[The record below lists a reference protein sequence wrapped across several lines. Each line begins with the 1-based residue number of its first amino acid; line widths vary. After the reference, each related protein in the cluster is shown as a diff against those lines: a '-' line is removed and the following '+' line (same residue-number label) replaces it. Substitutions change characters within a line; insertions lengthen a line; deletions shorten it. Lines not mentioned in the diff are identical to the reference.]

1 MSQRDIR
8 EILAQELAST
18 AAWRRDAA
26 DAHPEQ
32 PAHARSASALDRLAH
47 YIRSLPADDPRLR
60 VLAGA
65 NRDPDFFLMGGEGT
79 RSLIDQYGVESV
91 RDPES
96 AGDAFLD
103 RLVDASHS
111 DDADADSRRTPPA
124 AG

>member
-1 MSQRDIR
+1 MSERDIR

-18 AAWRRDAA
+18 AAWKREAA

-47 YIRSLPADDPRLR
+47 YIRALPGDDPRLR
-60 VLAGA
+60 ALAGA
-65 NRDPDFFLMGGEGT
+65 NRDPDFFLIGGEGT
-79 RSLIDQYGVESV
+79 RSLIDQYGVESA

-96 AGDAFLD
+96 AGNAFLD
-103 RLVDASHS
+103 RLVDASHA
-111 DDADADSRRTPPA
+111 DDADAESRRTPPA

>member
-18 AAWRRDAA
+18 AAWRREAA

-32 PAHARSASALDRLAH
+32 PAHARSASALDRLTH

-60 VLAGA
+60 ALAGA

-96 AGDAFLD
+96 AGNAFLD
-103 RLVDASHS
+103 RLVDASHT
-111 DDADADSRRTPPA
+111 DDADADLGRTPPA
-124 AG
+124 PG

>member
-96 AGDAFLD
+96 AGNAFLD
-103 RLVDASHS
+103 RLVDASHT
-111 DDADADSRRTPPA
+111 DDADADSGRTPPA
-124 AG
+124 PG

>member
-1 MSQRDIR
+1 MSERDIR

-18 AAWRRDAA
+18 AAWRREAA

-32 PAHARSASALDRLAH
+32 PVHARSASALDRLAH

-65 NRDPDFFLMGGEGT
+65 NRDPDFFLIGGEGT
-79 RSLIDQYGVESV
+79 RSLIDQYGVESA

-96 AGDAFLD
+96 AGNAFLD
-103 RLVDASHS
+103 RLVDASHA
-111 DDADADSRRTPPA
+111 DDAAEERRTTPE

>member
-18 AAWRRDAA
+18 AAWKREAA
-26 DAHPEQ
+26 DTHPEQ
-32 PAHARSASALDRLAH
+32 PAYARSASALDRLTD
-47 YIRSLPADDPRLR
+47 YIRSLPAEDPRLR
-60 VLAGA
+60 ALAGA
-65 NRDPDFFLMGGEGT
+65 NRDPDFFLIGGEGT

-96 AGDAFLD
+96 AGNAFLD
-103 RLVDASHS
+103 RLVDASQA
-111 DDADADSRRTPPA
+111 DDADAQSRRSPPA